1 MKKRKSIFRKP
12 FNILCNLLILLAPL
26 AISNTA
32 SILFWGEPECPN
44 SLKESISN
52 K

>member
-1 MKKRKSIFRKP
+1 MERRNFFKKP

-32 SILFWGEPECPN
+32 SILFWGEPECPDF
-44 SLKESISN
+44 LKESIPN